1 LLYLKPDIKIDS
13 FMNQHKN
20 TNHEV
25 IMQPEASVNNGVLQV
40 TIPVACLKNSINSIV
55 SANGGRYED
64 TDDRRL
70 DVNNMR
76 VSFTEGGLVVDGN
89 WYLQARD
96 YLGTFRGKK
105 KYSPW
110 MSIGGSFSQLFSIKI
125 GKGRLFAEASK
136 IDIRDADKWYPE
148 ILYALISRF
157 RVNGSVNQLI
167 NQELQ
172 NFNGMNVQQL
182 FVEAGSASV
191 AQALGISSDDA
202 SRSIDSCAGNIN
214 VNITGGSLILS
225 VPVG

>member
-1 LLYLKPDIKIDS
+1 
-13 FMNQHKN
+13 
-20 TNHEV
+20 
-25 IMQPEASVNNGVLQV
+25 MQPEASVNNGVLQV
-40 TIPVACLKNSINSIV
+40 TMSLACLKNSINSIV
-55 SANGGRYED
+55 SANGGKYED

-76 VSFTEGGLVVDGN
+76 ISFTEDGLVIDGN
-89 WYLQARD
+89 WHLQARD

-110 MSIGGSFSQLFSIKI
+110 ISIGGSFSQLFSIKI

-157 RVNGSVNQLI
+157 RVDGSVNQLI

-172 NFNGMNVQQL
+172 NFNGMNLQQL

-202 SRSIDSCAGNIN
+202 SQLIDSCTGNIN
-214 VNITGGSLILS
+214 ANITGGSLILS